1 MNLSRI
7 SNGNR
12 SEPSINNIEDLSKQ
26 SMVRYGVVRASSAM
40 VYFNQSKR
48 NTVRNLWNV
57 MLKNKDE
64 VFVDNTANGIEKV
77 RQSKG

>member
-1 MNLSRI
+1 
-7 SNGNR
+7 
-12 SEPSINNIEDLSKQ
+12 
-26 SMVRYGVVRASSAM
+26 MVRYGVVRASSAM

-64 VFVDNTANGIEKV
+64 LFVDNTANGIEKV